1 MSALVDVGA
10 AELPFCSVIIPTH
23 RRPDALTR
31 CLAAL
36 AELDY
41 PGDLFE
47 VIVVDDGGGASLE
60 TTLAPFRDRLCL
72 RLVHQPHGGPGSARN
87 SAAAEARGQLLVLTD
102 DDCLPEPSWL
112 RELAKRGG
120 GDPTCAVGGRTI
132 NALPDNSYSRVSQL
146 VLHLVYAH
154 YNADGER
161 PHFFTS
167 NNLAVPADGYSEVG
181 GFDPELPTAEDR
193 DLCDRWLGLGNRMAY
208 APDAVVRHA
217 ADLSFTSFVQKHFR
231 YGRGA
236 FRFQASG
243 RSHSSRRRAVLG
255 FYAALPR
262 TLRRVPEAT
271 SKDAALLV
279 LWQIANA
286 AGFAWEAVMS
296 TSRRLT
302 ARQP

>member
-1 MSALVDVGA
+1 MSELVDVGA
-10 AELPFCSVIIPTH
+10 AEQPFCSVIIPTRH
-23 RRPDALTR
+23 RPDALAR

-36 AELDY
+36 AELEY

-47 VIVVDDGGGASLE
+47 VIVVDDGGRTPLE
-60 TTLAPFRDRLCL
+60 PTLALFRERLSV
-72 RLVHQPHGGPGSARN
+72 RLVQQPHGGPGSARN
-87 SAAAEARGQLLVLTD
+87 SAAAEARGQLLVLID
-102 DDCLPEPSWL
+102 DDCLPEPTWL
-112 RELAKRGG
+112 GELAKRGG

-132 NALPDNSYSRVSQL
+132 NALPGNPYSRVSQL
-146 VLHLVYAH
+146 VLDLVYAH

-167 NNLAVPADGYSEVG
+167 NNLALPAGGYREVG
-181 GFDPELPTAEDR
+181 GFDPDFPTAEDR
-193 DLCDRWLGLGNRMAY
+193 DLCDRWLGFGNRMAY

-217 ADLSFTSFVQKHFR
+217 ADLSFTSFVRKHFR

-236 FRFQASG
+236 FRFQAGG
-243 RSHSSRRRAVLG
+243 RSHRSRRRAVLG

-262 TLRRVPEAT
+262 TMRRVPEAT

-286 AGFAWEAVMS
+286 SGFAWEALRS
-296 TSRRLT
+296 TSRALT
-302 ARQP
+302 SRRS